1 MQTRKRLAYIG
12 GGSMFVPSIINGI
25 AEVMRNSPSSYGVEL
40 ALYDVQPAKAER
52 MQAYAE
58 LVSTTWRVP
67 LQAVV
72 SRTRQEAL
80 IDADVVLLS
89 VWLHDVHERL
99 EQVLKG
105 VDLHMEEDGLGVVAW
120 ALACAPWSL
129 GVAADMKQLCPEAL
143 LLTLMNPTD
152 VIAGVVTEATGIRA
166 AGLCVEV
173 DGLRGVL
180 AYTFRV
186 PEHAIVLHHA
196 GVNHDGWVLNI
207 QVRGQDGYTLWQD
220 RWDELEQVQD
230 YHPGTRGIR
239 AIRDLTGYL
248 RSSAYHN
255 WPYQIGQTESE
266 RHLWEAWRGKRERCE
281 LALDRAIE
289 TGRPICDPAG
299 IHPERSAL
307 NYPLTGVT
315 VGRLM
320 QSIAASRPEVIALQV
335 HNQGAITNFPV
346 NSIVEIPV
354 LVKDSTL
361 HPMPVGELP
370 DWLGGYTRLLAV
382 QRRLL
387 IDYLLEPHL
396 DTLKRALAVLP
407 MLGPVRELN
416 RFAETLHREY
426 GVDNRR
432 S

>member
-180 AYTFRV
+180 AYTQSAQAKRSATVNALTVLLGLFAARPSLAGAGMLAGARQRV
-186 PEHAIVLHHA
+186 FLPWE
-196 GVNHDGWVLNI
+196 D
-207 QVRGQDGYTLWQD
+207 VRRVHY
-220 RWDELEQVQD
+220 E
-230 YHPGTRGIR
+230 
-239 AIRDLTGYL
+239 
-248 RSSAYHN
+248 
-255 WPYQIGQTESE
+255 
-266 RHLWEAWRGKRERCE
+266 
-281 LALDRAIE
+281 
-289 TGRPICDPAG
+289 
-299 IHPERSAL
+299 PERRTIML
-307 NYPLTGVT
+307 
-315 VGRLM
+315 R
-320 QSIAASRPEVIALQV
+320 AAGQGPIALFCDEANYQQV
-335 HNQGAITNFPV
+335 EQ
-346 NSIVEIPV
+346 
-354 LVKDSTL
+354 
-361 HPMPVGELP
+361 
-370 DWLGGYTRLLAV
+370 AV
-382 QRRLL
+382 RR
-387 IDYLLEPHL
+387 H
-396 DTLKRALAVLP
+396 TA
-407 MLGPVRELN
+407 
-416 RFAETLHREY
+416 
-426 GVDNRR
+426 
-432 S
+432 